1 MKSIRRLLW
10 LLTAFVF
17 GAVALPA
24 NAAPAKIFSITPSTT
39 QVAFGSFA
47 LSLTIKNE
55 TPNGN
60 SNINSLKVNLPAG
73 YAIDTAHPPA
83 ANWTGQ
89 LSYVAGS
96 GGSLSMSNMSPL
108 KPKSSFV
115 MTLNL
120 NISTGAQ
127 CDVAAQWL
135 GTAWTGSSFSGD
147 TFDQVNI
154 VGTSIPANRTA
165 VFSTAP
171 SNQVAGTPIPVGVQL
186 TSCGGPAVGTPV
198 TVTVATGSSS
208 PVTTLVQNTDGSGV
222 ASFAV
227 PTGTGAGAVPPGIY
241 TVRASATGYLTLSAP
256 VTVFGGDLFCGDAL
270 DPSFTDPA
278 NIAPDQPGYSTGNR
292 GAFNKDGSTCI
303 KVPYSFTNT
312 ILVNDTVH
320 LSWDV
325 GIQANPAFMYSMN
338 WRARPVETA
347 NPLAGW
353 TTTPRPLVAWIA
365 DGTGNP
371 IFVPGLACV
380 SNELPAPYGSL
391 GADID
396 ASATQVII
404 TGVAA
409 NPASPYL
416 VPVPGAPAVPDVPFP
431 IVVANSSGGTERMT
445 ATSLAG
451 QVGSGPFTLTY
462 NVTRG
467 TVTEGFS
474 APAAHTTG
482 APVMSTPLPII
493 PNDTTS
499 FPAPYT
505 VQRQA
510 QMCISG
516 HGFDAFRI
524 GPDGVTQIMYST
536 TVIDIGDGWVTIR

>member
-1 MKSIRRLLW
+1 M
-10 LLTAFVF
+10 
-17 GAVALPA
+17 
-24 NAAPAKIFSITPSTT
+24 
-39 QVAFGSFA
+39 
-47 LSLTIKNE
+47 
-55 TPNGN
+55 
-60 SNINSLKVNLPAG
+60 
-73 YAIDTAHPPA
+73 
-83 ANWTGQ
+83 
-89 LSYVAGS
+89 
-96 GGSLSMSNMSPL
+96 
-108 KPKSSFV
+108 
-115 MTLNL
+115 
-120 NISTGAQ
+120 
-127 CDVAAQWL
+127 
-135 GTAWTGSSFSGD
+135 
-147 TFDQVNI
+147 
-154 VGTSIPANRTA
+154 GTSIPANRTA
-165 VFSTAP
+165 VFSTPP
-171 SNQVAGTPIPVGVQL
+171 SNEVAGTPIPVAVQL
-186 TSCGGPAVGTPV
+186 TSCGGPAVGTSV
-198 TVTVATGSSS
+198 TVTVAAGISS
-208 PVTTLVQNTDGSGV
+208 PVATLVQNSDANGV

-227 PTGTGAGAVPPGIY
+227 PTGTTAGAVPAGIY
-241 TVRASATGYLTLSAP
+241 TVRASATGYSSISAP
-256 VTVFGGDLFCGDAL
+256 VTVFGGDLFCGDPL

-303 KVPYSFTNT
+303 KVPYTFTNT
-312 ILVNDTVH
+312 ILTNDTVH
-320 LSWDV
+320 LSWDT
-325 GIQANPAFMYSMN
+325 GIQANPAFLYSMN

-353 TTTPRPLVAWIA
+353 TTTPRPLVAWVA

-391 GADID
+391 GASID
-396 ASATQVII
+396 ASATQVVI

-431 IVVANSSGGTERMT
+431 IVLANSSGGTERMT

-451 QVGSGPFTLTY
+451 SAGTGPFTLTY

-510 QMCISG
+510 QMCIAG

-524 GPDGVTQIMYST
+524 GADGVTQIMYST